1 MSSSL
6 PFRFA
11 LFFSLSLAGATATAT
26 ATSATPRKLALS
38 SSHSPSLP
46 KATTSDLLSLLGPPD
61 QAASVNS
68 VIARDLF
75 SCFKFLAP
83 FNHSLTSRRSLASQL
98 RTPLPRTKE
107 EIDDEL
113 IISPPPS
120 VLELARLALD
130 SGADPGAIHR
140 ALDPTIIR
148 VTPLSPS

>member
-6 PFRFA
+6 PLRFA
-11 LFFSLSLAGATATAT
+11 LFFSLSLAGATAA
-26 ATSATPRKLALS
+26 APRKFTLS
-38 SSHSPSLP
+38 SSHSPSPP
-46 KATTSDLLSLLGPPD
+46 KATASDLLSLLGPPD

-68 VIARDLF
+68 VIARDLS

-83 FNHSLTSRRSLASQL
+83 FNQSLPPRRSLASQL
-98 RTPLPRTKE
+98 RTPLPRSKE

-113 IISPPPS
+113 IVSPPPS

-148 VTPLSPS
+148 VMSLSLHILWS